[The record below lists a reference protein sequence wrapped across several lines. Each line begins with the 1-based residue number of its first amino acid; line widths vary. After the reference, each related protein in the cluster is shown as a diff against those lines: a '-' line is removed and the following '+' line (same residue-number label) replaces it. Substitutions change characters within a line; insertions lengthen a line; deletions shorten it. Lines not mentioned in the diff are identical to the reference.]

1 MRVNGPKLDSF
12 SVWSI
17 LCGNLVGLFF
27 VLPLFSSYMLKPVHG
42 QDYREIGWVRSWT
55 KLIT

>member
-17 LCGNLVGLFF
+17 LCGNLVGPFL
-27 VLPLFSSYMLKPVHG
+27 SYHYFCK
-42 QDYREIGWVRSWT
+42 IS
-55 KLIT
+55 